1 MPQKTRQRARPYAFA
16 READKIA
23 RFMSN
28 PSQPP
33 GASSGDLV
41 LVVDDEE
48 DIRRL
53 VSFNLDEAGFRVE
66 AVDTG
71 AAALEAATRLRPAVL
86 VLDLM
91 LPDLSGTE
99 VCRRVRA
106 DPDLADGAVLMLTAR
121 GDEYDRVLGFEV
133 GADDYVVKPFSVREL
148 VMRVKGLA
156 VRARERRL
164 ARGASDEGKRLV
176 WRGLEIDPVRHRVT
190 IDGVELTLRPL
201 EYKLI
206 AIFIEHPGRT
216 FSRTDLLQEVWGIS
230 PDTNTRTVD
239 THIRRLRERLGPSS
253 EAIETVHGF
262 GYRLRDPA

>member
-1 MPQKTRQRARPYAFA
+1 
-16 READKIA
+16 
-23 RFMSN
+23 MSDRV
-28 PSQPP
+28 P
-33 GASSGDLV
+33 AGDIV

-53 VSFNLDEAGFRVE
+53 VTFNLDEAGFRAF
-66 AVDTG
+66 AVDSGTR
-71 AAALEAATRLRPAVL
+71 ALESAARLHPAVL

-99 VCRRVRA
+99 VCRRLRA
-106 DPDLADGAVLMLTAR
+106 DPELADAAVLMLTAR

-148 VMRVKGLA
+148 TMRVKGLA
-156 VRARERRL
+156 VRAHERRL
-164 ARGASDEGKRLV
+164 ARGARDEGKRLR
-176 WRGLEIDPVRHRVT
+176 WRGLEVDPIRHRVSV
-190 IDGVELTLRPL
+190 DDVELTLRPL
-201 EYKLI
+201 EYKLL
-206 AIFIEHPGRT
+206 AIFVEHPGKV

-230 PDTNTRTVD
+230 PETNTRTVD
-239 THIRRLRERLGPSS
+239 THIRRLRERLGAFS